1 MPLINKIPTISSGDY
16 KNYNAY
22 FDETPGRA
30 AVQYVLKP
38 KMVISDTE
46 GVFRT
51 MLGDLSR
58 DEPYADFTSV
68 YVNTFIDYT
77 FKKNPAYNT
86 KQGNIKVKNGGTM
99 IIQTPQ
105 GENNPMYKSQPTF
118 LMAFPG
124 RDTLALNPHTKMLTN
139 TKVVTQGGLA
149 VDKTANNAPNNTPTP
164 TPSPSSTSMG
174 SSSSMGV
181 GGGMGSVGGG
191 Y

>member
-30 AVQYVLKP
+30 AVQYKLNP
-38 KMVISDTE
+38 KMVISEE

-51 MLGDLSR
+51 ILGNLTRDL
-58 DEPYADFTSV
+58 PYADYTSA

-77 FKKNPAYNT
+77 FKNNPSYNT
-86 KQGNIKVKNGGTM
+86 QEGYIRTKNGGVM
-99 IIQTPQ
+99 HLETPQ
-105 GENNPMYKSQPTF
+105 GETNPLYKSQPTF

-124 RDTLALNPHTKMLTN
+124 RDTLALDPKTKMLTN
-139 TKVVTQGGLA
+139 TRVVTQGGM
-149 VDKTANNAPNNTPTP
+149 TANNKTNNTQPTNP
-164 TPSPSSTSMG
+164 NTRRTASMG
-174 SSSSMGV
+174 TETLQ
-181 GGGMGSVGGG
+181 GSVRGGG